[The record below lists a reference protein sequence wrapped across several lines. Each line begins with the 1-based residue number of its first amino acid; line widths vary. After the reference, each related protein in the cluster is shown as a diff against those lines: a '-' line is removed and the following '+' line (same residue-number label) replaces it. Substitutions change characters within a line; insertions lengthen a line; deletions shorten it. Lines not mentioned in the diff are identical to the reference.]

1 MTAMR
6 TAPGGPSSQAVNALL
21 RLRELILGGEINAG
35 TRMSE
40 LVLVQRLGM
49 SRTPIRAALVRL
61 EQEGLLRALPTGGFA
76 VNAFN
81 ERDIHAA
88 IEIRGT
94 LEGLAARLAAERGV
108 SQADLEDLE
117 HCLSGLDELV
127 LDGGV
132 TVDSFSGYV
141 ELNEQFH
148 RIVIALADS
157 AVLSRQIAG
166 AVTLPFASASAFVM
180 VQARLPEA
188 QTMFTVAQDHHRC
201 IVRAIEAREG
211 QRAEMLMR
219 EHARL
224 ARRNLELALR
234 NQQTRS
240 LVPGSNLITFR
251 TRAAAGS

>member
-1 MTAMR
+1 MR
-6 TAPGGPSSQAVNALL
+6 AAPQGPTSQTVNALL
-21 RLRELILGGEINAG
+21 KLREFILSGEVKAG
-35 TRMSE
+35 ERMSE
-40 LVLVQRLGM
+40 LLLVERLGV

-61 EQEGLLRALPTGGFA
+61 EQEGLLHALPSGGFV

-108 SQADLEDLE
+108 PQADLDDLK

-127 LDGGV
+127 FESGV
-132 TVDSFSGYV
+132 SVDSFSGYV

-148 RIVIALADS
+148 RIVIDLADS
-157 AVLSRQIAG
+157 AVLSRQIAR

-188 QTMFTVAQDHHRC
+188 QVMFTVAQDHHRC

-211 QRAEMLMR
+211 QRAEALMR

-234 NQQTRS
+234 NQQTRG
-240 LVPGSNLITFR
+240 LVPGSNLITFLTR
-251 TRAAAGS
+251 TMARK

>member
-1 MTAMR
+1 MR
-6 TAPGGPSSQAVNALL
+6 TATPSSQAVNALL
-21 RLRELILGGEINAG
+21 KLRELILGGEIKAG
-35 TRMSE
+35 ERMSE
-40 LVLVQRLGM
+40 LALVERLGV

-61 EQEGLLRALPTGGFA
+61 EQEGLLRALPTGGF
-76 VNAFN
+76 VVSAFN

-108 SQADLEDLE
+108 SATDLDVLKQ
-117 HCLSGLDELV
+117 CLSGLDELV
-127 LDGGV
+127 LDGGGV
-132 TVDSFSGYV
+132 TVDSFSAYV

-148 RIVIALADS
+148 RIIIELADS
-157 AVLSRQIAG
+157 AVLTRQIAQ

>member
-1 MTAMR
+1 MR
-6 TAPGGPSSQAVNALL
+6 TAAPSSQAVNALL
-21 RLRELILGGEINAG
+21 KLREFILGGEIKAG
-35 TRMSE
+35 ERMSE
-40 LVLVQRLGM
+40 LALVERLGV

-61 EQEGLLRALPTGGFA
+61 EQEGLLRALPTGGFV

-108 SQADLEDLE
+108 SATDLDVLKQ
-117 HCLSGLDELV
+117 CLSGLDELV
-127 LDGGV
+127 LDGGGV
-132 TVDSFSGYV
+132 TVDSFSAYV

-148 RIVIALADS
+148 RIIIELADS
-157 AVLSRQIAG
+157 AVLTRQIAG

>member
-1 MTAMR
+1 MR
-6 TAPGGPSSQAVNALL
+6 TAAPSSQAVNALL
-21 RLRELILGGEINAG
+21 KLREFILGGEIKAG
-35 TRMSE
+35 ERMSE
-40 LVLVQRLGM
+40 LALVQRLGV

-61 EQEGLLRALPTGGFA
+61 EQEGLLRALPTGGFV

-81 ERDIHAA
+81 ERDMHAA

-108 SQADLEDLE
+108 SATDLDVLKQ
-117 HCLSGLDELV
+117 CLSGLDELV
-127 LDGGV
+127 LDGGGV
-132 TVDSFSGYV
+132 TVDSFSAYV

-148 RIVIALADS
+148 RIIIELADS
-157 AVLSRQIAG
+157 AVLTRQIAR

>member
-1 MTAMR
+1 MR
-6 TAPGGPSSQAVNALL
+6 TAAPSSQAVNALL
-21 RLRELILGGEINAG
+21 KLRELILGGEINAG
-35 TRMSE
+35 ERMSE
-40 LVLVQRLGM
+40 LALVERLGV

-61 EQEGLLRALPTGGFA
+61 EQEGLLRALPTGGFV

-81 ERDIHAA
+81 ERDKHAA

-94 LEGLAARLAAERGV
+94 LEGLAARLAAEGGV
-108 SQADLEDLE
+108 SATDLDVLKQ
-117 HCLSGLDELV
+117 CLSGLDELV
-127 LDGGV
+127 LDGGGV
-132 TVDSFSGYV
+132 TVDSFSAYV

-148 RIVIALADS
+148 RIIIELADS
-157 AVLSRQIAG
+157 AVLTRQIAR

-211 QRAEMLMR
+211 QRAEALMR

>member
-1 MTAMR
+1 MATA
-6 TAPGGPSSQAVNALL
+6 TSSSQTVSALL
-21 RLRELILGGEINAG
+21 KLRELILSGEVKAG
-35 TRMSE
+35 ERMSE
-40 LVLVQRLGM
+40 LVLVERLSV

-61 EQEGLLRALPTGGFA
+61 EQEGLLHAIPTGGFV

-88 IEIRGT
+88 IEVRGT

-108 SQADLEDLE
+108 PRADLDDLMQ
-117 HCLSGLDELV
+117 CLAGLDALV
-127 LDGGV
+127 ESVV
-132 TVDSFSGYV
+132 TVDNFSAYV

-148 RIVIALADS
+148 RIIIDLADS
-157 AVLSRQIAG
+157 AVLSRQIAR
-166 AVTLPFASASAFVM
+166 AITLPFASASAFVTL
-180 VQARLPEA
+180 QAKLPEA
-188 QTMFTVAQDHHRC
+188 HTLFTVAQDHHRC

-211 QRAEMLMR
+211 QRAEALMR

-234 NQQTRS
+234 NQQTRD

-251 TRAAAGS
+251 SAGAART